1 MLQRIFIRVITDPR
15 MQWPFAWPKGWRKR
29 PDRPIHGRDASRRL
43 APLDAPFKVLHEL
56 RNPPFVADPEFT
68 PFDVDALGCDP
79 KNALASPSDPA
90 QVPPSE
96 HGCSHTIRRKLPIPQ
111 LVAGLPWRFAQH
123 IRRPVVPEAEFAP
136 LDLSYISHSSVA
148 RD

>member
-1 MLQRIFIRVITDPR
+1 MSQRKIIRVRNDTRRRRRYLPSNPL
-15 MQWPFAWPKGWRKR
+15 WPLEELY
-29 PDRPIHGRDASRRL
+29 D
-43 APLDAPFKVLHEL
+43 L

-79 KNALASPSDPA
+79 KNALASPSEPA

-136 LDLSYISHSSVA
+136 LDLSYISQQ
-148 RD
+148 RIR